1 MFPQEVRHFWRPGTP
16 RVCAWGELLLSETV
30 LILVLISEE
39 GEGGREG
46 ERGKERGR
54 KGGKGE
60 ERRRKGGGKEE
71 GRRREGGGKEEG
83 RRREGGEEGKR
94 RRRRR
99 GGEEEGEEREG
110 RRGNKGKGRRDGDN
124 RKEATGRERIIKA
137 NQSCYLLKKITL
149 LILGWLMAPI
159 CNAVYPSVS
168 FLFTFT
174 T

>member
-71 GRRREGGGKEEG
+71 GRRREGGGKEG
-83 RRREGGEEGKR
+83 RRGREGEGEEGE
-94 RRRRR
+94 RRR
-99 GGEEEGEEREG
+99 GRKEKEGEGIKGRGGGMGIIG
-110 RRGNKGKGRRDGDN
+110 RRQRG
-124 RKEATGRERIIKA
+124 ER
-137 NQSCYLLKKITL
+137 
-149 LILGWLMAPI
+149 G
-159 CNAVYPSVS
+159 
-168 FLFTFT
+168 
-174 T
+174 